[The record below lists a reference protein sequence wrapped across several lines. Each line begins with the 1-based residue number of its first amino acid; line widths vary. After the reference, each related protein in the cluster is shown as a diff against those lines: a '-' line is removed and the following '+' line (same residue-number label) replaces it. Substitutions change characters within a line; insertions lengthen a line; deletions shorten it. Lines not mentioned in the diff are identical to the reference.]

1 MACIAIAPANQNL
14 CSTVR
19 APRLLPTLF
28 VIGSLKAGSTSLWA
42 NLVDHTNGRITPGYL
57 THKGDV
63 SRKEKDFFGDPSMWR
78 LGRRWYEAIWPRC
91 TKDDH
96 KVAVDATPAYHV
108 WYDAPK
114 NMATFFGPKL
124 PQLKLVWMMRE
135 PVSKFWSYFW
145 ELKQYGGEFQRMSFS
160 QFLAPKLARAHACL
174 EKDPNSPLWPPSL
187 PPPFESCAPHLDHGL
202 YHPQL
207 VRWLQFFHPSQ
218 LLIISFAGF
227 ISQPSEVFHDV
238 LIHAGL
244 PRTEAKGAVERLQ
257 QAPATAH
264 RKKME
269 NSRAKGHGRMAAKS
283 RAQLHEF
290 YAPFIE
296 RLYGL
301 LNDKHISV
309 SPCRE
314 MGTRFLDPPENY
326 SASVPWRDNANA
338 RPFGQ
343 VRWKTSATQ
352 FSLGSESAH
361 SE

>member
-1 MACIAIAPANQNL
+1 MFGMMRRRTWRTAAEACVDDAGARLQVLVLLLGAEAVRRGV
-14 CSTVR
+14 STDELLSVSR
-19 APRLLPTLF
+19 AEVSSCPRLPGERSEQPVVAAIIAAAVRELR
-28 VIGSLKAGSTSLWA
+28 TS
-42 NLVDHTNGRITPGYL
+42 
-57 THKGDV
+57 
-63 SRKEKDFFGDPSMWR
+63 
-78 LGRRWYEAIWPRC
+78 
-91 TKDDH
+91 
-96 KVAVDATPAYHV
+96 
-108 WYDAPK
+108 
-114 NMATFFGPKL
+114 
-124 PQLKLVWMMRE
+124 
-135 PVSKFWSYFW
+135 
-145 ELKQYGGEFQRMSFS
+145 
-160 QFLAPKLARAHACL
+160 
-174 EKDPNSPLWPPSL
+174 
-187 PPPFESCAPHLDHGL
+187 LDHGL